1 MYHIRDQ
8 YETHVSYHEK
18 FYGKREK
25 RCFATRASD
34 ALFTWHQDGTWVLAV
49 YREHEKCRSFDD
61 TFGCEAIHRHRNPTG
76 WCPPPPA
83 LSVWSAVAA
92 VRMMGAAF
100 CEGLAAHREYEALRS
115 RGIAHERALREAL
128 GLGCSRLPRETVTPL
143 YFAGRA

>member
-1 MYHIRDQ
+1 M
-8 YETHVSYHEK
+8 
-18 FYGKREK
+18 
-25 RCFATRASD
+25 
-34 ALFTWHQDGTWVLAV
+34 L
-49 YREHEKCRSFDD
+49 RSFDD

-128 GLGCSRLPRETVTPL
+128 GLGCSRLPRETVTPIV
-143 YFAGRA
+143 FCRKGISADRGHAFNPTGERKSRHKP